1 MCPKLPY
8 LVKQTCFLKI
18 TFGGIFQSDFVISIY
33 IGMFKTAR
41 NHPKKY
47 HLCQKPAKSG
57 SARILKWMLTSPS
70 LGHLCNLGHNG
81 FQNSGKLLI
90 KWKPSR
96 GRCPTIFDAT
106 EYSTVKLNIL
116 GNVICLTRLM
126 NWMIKIINHH
136 QNFAPN
142 ISSNIVIY
150 T

>member
-57 SARILKWMLTSPS
+57 SARNTQVCRDNDNIHILACK
-70 LGHLCNLGHNG
+70 
-81 FQNSGKLLI
+81 
-90 KWKPSR
+90 
-96 GRCPTIFDAT
+96 
-106 EYSTVKLNIL
+106 
-116 GNVICLTRLM
+116 
-126 NWMIKIINHH
+126 
-136 QNFAPN
+136 
-142 ISSNIVIY
+142 NIVQSDLIFLVRSG
-150 T
+150 